1 MIVRIYSGSDG
12 QSHFEDIDL
21 EVEGA
26 EGLPAYGVTSKPES
40 MHFRKQQP
48 GVDLGFHPAPRRQYI
63 VSLAGEVEVGLGSG
77 EKRIFKAGDVML
89 ADDTTGQGHT
99 TRVVGSEPRVSI
111 VIPV

>member
-1 MIVRIYSGSDG
+1 MIVRIYTGDDG

-21 EVEGA
+21 EYVPSGNSSNA
-26 EGLPAYGVTSKPES
+26 EVQKPES
-40 MHFRKQQP
+40 MSFRVQQP

-63 VSLAGEVEVGLGSG
+63 VSMAGEVEVGLGNG
-77 EKRIFKAGDVML
+77 EKRIFRAGNVML

-99 TRVVGSEPRVSI
+99 TRVVGNEPRVSI

>member
-1 MIVRIYSGSDG
+1 MIVRIYTGNDG

-21 EVEGA
+21 KYMPSGNSSSAEVQ
-26 EGLPAYGVTSKPES
+26 KPES
-40 MHFRKQQP
+40 MSFRVQKP

-63 VSLAGEVEVGLGSG
+63 VSLAGEVEVGLGNG

-99 TRVVGSEPRVSI
+99 TRVVGNEPRVSI

>member
-1 MIVRIYSGSDG
+1 MIVRIYTGSDN

-21 EVEGA
+21 KYEASGN
-26 EGLPAYGVTSKPES
+26 PASAPPETPES
-40 MHFRKQQP
+40 MTFRTQQP

-63 VSLAGEVEVGLGSG
+63 VSLGGEVEVGLGNG

-99 TRVVGSEPRVSI
+99 TRVVGNEPRVSI